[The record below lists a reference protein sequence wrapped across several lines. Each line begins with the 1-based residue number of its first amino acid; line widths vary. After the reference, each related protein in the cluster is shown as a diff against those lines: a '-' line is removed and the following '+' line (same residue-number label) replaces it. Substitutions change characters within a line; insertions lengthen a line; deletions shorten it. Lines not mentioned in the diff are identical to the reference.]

1 MDEKQSVISNEKGVL
16 FIREKTAK
24 RQQRMARR
32 RNGG

>member
-24 RQQRMARR
+24 GYWGNR
-32 RNGG
+32 

>member
-24 RQQRMARR
+24 NTGETGDSWMT
-32 RNGG
+32 